1 MRTYQQRRRGGPTYT
16 LIAHIVLM
24 VSLLGSSAGA
34 AENGPAA
41 AASPSGHHLLL
52 HFSHKKGPA
61 GLPRKWDKRIPLP
74 EGATVK
80 EVKPPTGA
88 AQTVVFSAPGDFD
101 KTVAFYKQALPKA
114 GFELGPEVKIPARKV
129 YSLNFTRA
137 GVQDTLAIFPDKTD
151 PSKLAMRLIYT
162 PEKGWVRTKLA
173 KWEDRARILPKWWRH
188 HEEQKREHSNKAPS
202 TAPGQPSVAP
212 TQPPAQ

>member
-1 MRTYQQRRRGGPTYT
+1 MRTYPRRRRGAQINS
-16 LIAHIVLM
+16 LIAAAILV
-24 VSLLGSSAGA
+24 VALLGSSVGA
-34 AENGPAA
+34 AENSPAA
-41 AASPSGHHLLL
+41 VASPRGHSLLSHLG
-52 HFSHKKGPA
+52 HKKGPA

-74 EGATVK
+74 EGAAVK
-80 EVKPPTGA
+80 EVKPPAGA
-88 AQTVVFSAPGDFD
+88 AQTVEFSVPGDFD
-101 KTVAFYKQALPKA
+101 KTVAFYQQALPKA
-114 GFELGPEVKIPARKV
+114 GFDLGPEVKVPARKV

-188 HEEQKREHSNKAPS
+188 HEEQKRATSNKESSAP
-202 TAPGQPSVAP
+202 AQPTGALV
-212 TQPPAQ
+212 QPPAQ